1 MNTNLVNNLIKTR
14 NILKKKYKNILLGEI
29 ANDEMLEKTFKPIS
43 KPLKE
48 IVQSTNNNNNT
59 IKHEKYPDN
68 SFKHDLENNKVA
80 FSTPY
85 KKSKLDYNTFSP
97 SFDNKK
103 IEKSSNTFK
112 SFDGENNVDEY
123 DDDNVDNNDNNSVDN
138 DDDDDNTIAIQPD
151 QSIQYDLSKVHL
163 NIYDKTYGPRK
174 DKKNQIWRLGNEP
187 ITFNSTNITV
197 GNSKWPFTSGL
208 YELLVYKKP
217 ISYNKTD
224 LNNYKQILEMTNVY
238 KRNNSING
246 QIKGNRSTKYTK
258 IIKNL
263 FKQQTIHKGK
273 GLMKLNRKK
282 VNYVYWDDPNELVD
296 RLRLLISS
304 TTAGHSNHNNEIV
317 SIIEELREA
326 KIII

>member
-29 ANDEMLEKTFKPIS
+29 VNDEMLEKTFNPIS

-48 IVQSTNNNNNT
+48 LVQSTKNNI

-112 SFDGENNVDEY
+112 SFDDENNVDDY
-123 DDDNVDNNDNNSVDN
+123 DDDDNVDNNDNNSVDN
-138 DDDDDNTIAIQPD
+138 VDDDDDENTIAIQPD

-174 DKKNQIWRLGNEP
+174 DKK
-187 ITFNSTNITV
+187 
-197 GNSKWPFTSGL
+197 K
-208 YELLVYKKP
+208 
-217 ISYNKTD
+217 
-224 LNNYKQILEMTNVY
+224 
-238 KRNNSING
+238 
-246 QIKGNRSTKYTK
+246 
-258 IIKNL
+258 
-263 FKQQTIHKGK
+263 
-273 GLMKLNRKK
+273 
-282 VNYVYWDDPNELVD
+282 
-296 RLRLLISS
+296 
-304 TTAGHSNHNNEIV
+304 SNMETG
-317 SIIEELREA
+317 
-326 KIII
+326 